1 MVFLDVAKCARR
13 VLKYADPNKGPDEFY
28 RKRNILR
35 LSAHFYGRAR
45 NCYSIAVR
53 KVHRALVYSTKGRK
67 LRREDMRDLWTIR
80 TTAAT
85 EELGLPFPLF
95 RAGLQSSNVLLNRK
109 SLADLAI
116 WEPRTFKALTDFAWS
131 RAVEDGLTN
140 VDKLKSDPPEH
151 VVTREM
157 LKAKKKF

>member
-1 MVFLDVAKCARR
+1 MSKRTLDNSLQGESRELMMGRR
-13 VLKYADPNKGPDEFY
+13 G
-28 RKRNILR
+28 
-35 LSAHFYGRAR
+35 
-45 NCYSIAVR
+45 
-53 KVHRALVYSTKGRK
+53 
-67 LRREDMRDLWTIR
+67 MLWTIR